1 MRLKVVIGIK
11 PEKEGYFV
19 GEKIILV
26 AKLMTTSLFSRETHS
41 FDIGSKKDSLQFNLQ
56 IGNESFENKGNIINY
71 KIEENGEKAR
81 LITVEVK
88 DKTSSKIKP
97 IIGRV
102 IIKIKNVKFGIDI
115 YNYNEK
121 KTLSKEFGSILP
133 IEVGKN
139 STLILTPLIE
149 GDDINNYLIGWE
161 YKNQLNK
168 THGIESNQNAL
179 VLKAESRERIKC
191 NFNKKDNTIKQYL
204 DRIIEIKEKYKEN
217 IEIRI
222 IKPKTKDELEIEED
236 VEFPVM
242 AKIAGDINNKVKEVF
257 WGIFKRT
264 ELEPLPIKGY
274 LTITK
279 PNEEINFKIQKFPS
293 GEYSLLAAGIDK
305 DGNIIGKSDKINIY
319 IIEKNEK
326 IEEEIKV
333 DNEQT
338 QKTLIEDKIKVK
350 IISPSTKEDT
360 QIPFPIEI
368 NKKIIVMA
376 IINED
381 TKNKVKEIFWTVM
394 PKDVQINELTIK
406 EYNYLISSYPSQGE
420 NLDLKV
426 INSGEYILIATAVDE
441 KREPMKYFDTIN
453 IKIFEPAKLPEFKL
467 KYKIPGTKD
476 WSEFN
481 EKEPLNIKSGDSI
494 DFILI
499 LENDDINNYEL
510 NWKAEITNND
520 MFRPSL
526 LDQKIPSLLYVSS
539 QGIKKIIC
547 QIKEKNSNKII
558 EEKTQTIIVAP
569 NELELRINKINS
581 AKKTIEKAANNFK
594 ILIEAEKIKYIGRLP
609 PWTVFIKYLKEEKI
623 TQESTEL
630 EKKDFDNITS
640 KILKE
645 LTTEMVNKIKPNLGI
660 TIFNN

>member
-41 FDIGSKKDSLQFNLQ
+41 FDIGSKKDSLQFNWQ

-191 NFNKKDNTIKQYL
+191 NFNKKDNTIKQ
-204 DRIIEIKEKYKEN
+204 
-217 IEIRI
+217 
-222 IKPKTKDELEIEED
+222 KTKDELEIEED

-333 DNEQT
+333 DNE
-338 QKTLIEDKIKVK
+338 
-350 IISPSTKEDT
+350 
-360 QIPFPIEI
+360 
-368 NKKIIVMA
+368 
-376 IINED
+376 
-381 TKNKVKEIFWTVM
+381 
-394 PKDVQINELTIK
+394 
-406 EYNYLISSYPSQGE
+406 
-420 NLDLKV
+420 
-426 INSGEYILIATAVDE
+426 
-441 KREPMKYFDTIN
+441 
-453 IKIFEPAKLPEFKL
+453 
-467 KYKIPGTKD
+467 
-476 WSEFN
+476 
-481 EKEPLNIKSGDSI
+481 
-494 DFILI
+494 
-499 LENDDINNYEL
+499 
-510 NWKAEITNND
+510 
-520 MFRPSL
+520 
-526 LDQKIPSLLYVSS
+526 
-539 QGIKKIIC
+539 
-547 QIKEKNSNKII
+547 
-558 EEKTQTIIVAP
+558 
-569 NELELRINKINS
+569 
-581 AKKTIEKAANNFK
+581 
-594 ILIEAEKIKYIGRLP
+594 
-609 PWTVFIKYLKEEKI
+609 
-623 TQESTEL
+623 
-630 EKKDFDNITS
+630 
-640 KILKE
+640 
-645 LTTEMVNKIKPNLGI
+645 
-660 TIFNN
+660 

>member
-41 FDIGSKKDSLQFNLQ
+41 FDIGSKKDSLQFNWQ

-420 NLDLKV
+420 NLDLKG

-453 IKIFEPAKLPEFKL
+453 IKIGKGGKGGFDNYPTSVHQDGYNGDSSYAHINNKLIMTS
-467 KYKIPGTKD
+467 YGG
-476 WSEFN
+476 N
-481 EKEPLNIKSGDSI
+481 GGRYNNIINPCSSGDFYAG
-494 DFILI
+494 DGGLGKLYLYKGLI
-499 LENDDINNYEL
+499 EKGGKGDATSWRYSTTLGNNKCQSGM
-510 NWKAEITNND
+510 NGG
-520 MFRPSL
+520 
-526 LDQKIPSLLYVSS
+526 IPYKNIS
-539 QGIKKIIC
+539 QGG
-547 QIKEKNSNKII
+547 
-558 EEKTQTIIVAP
+558 
-569 NELELRINKINS
+569 RGGG
-581 AKKTIEKAANNFK
+581 ANANGYSCNYCGSDGQNGYV
-594 ILIEAEKIKYIGRLP
+594 LISY
-609 PWTVFIKYLKEEKI
+609 
-623 TQESTEL
+623 
-630 EKKDFDNITS
+630 
-640 KILKE
+640 
-645 LTTEMVNKIKPNLGI
+645 
-660 TIFNN
+660 